1 MGNKI
6 PFSATP
12 GAGERISLGDVCQ
25 NPGPKHCFAG
35 RMKRSFYA
43 RFGWPIMVVVAL
55 MFPVTVWEAV
65 LALQS
70 NRNDVKEWLPESF
83 QATRDYQE
91 FQTHFGNETFVLVS
105 WDGCTLS
112 DTRLDRL
119 VELLSPVAGATAGP
133 QYYQRVMTGR
143 GLLDQLMRPPTSLSR
158 DEAIARLKGSF
169 VGPDGQQS
177 CVIFTLSPAGKDN
190 LRTSLDTIYA
200 TASGQLG
207 IPRET
212 IRMGGPPVDNVAID
226 VEGERMLVKLMVLSG
241 IVGLSLAWWYLRNV
255 RLTIMV
261 FVGGVYSAAISL
273 ALVHVLGGQI
283 NSVLL
288 TMPSVVY
295 TAGLSA
301 AIHII
306 NYYRH
311 VRAQDGLIGSAE
323 QGVKAAWI
331 PCGLSAGTTSLG
343 LVSLCTSQLV
353 PIRNFGFYTSIGVFV
368 TLGFMFLYL
377 PSALQLWPP
386 TLHRDGEG
394 DEDSSLDPRHR
405 QRMRWLGSKVIARPL
420 AIWGVFMVLMVT
432 CGAGLHNV
440 KTTINLMS
448 LFSPD
453 AEIIHSYRWL
463 EEKLG
468 ALVPMEVVL
477 RIDKDK
483 TNLSFVDRLAL
494 VARVQESI
502 ESLPDHVVGTA
513 MSAVTFSPDLKSPKR
528 NGGLRGVLFGEDAYR
543 RVLNRRLVAHRDDFV
558 REEYLADDAKTGQE
572 LWRIS
577 LRVAALADI
586 DYGEFINDIQGKVDP
601 LVQAEQ
607 QQGVQGIVGVTYTGL
622 TPVVYMAERALLN
635 GLVESFFGAF
645 VMMAAVMTL
654 VFRDIR
660 AGLYTM
666 LPNVWPVAV
675 VFGLMS
681 WFGIALDIGT
691 MMTASVAMG
700 VCVDDTVHF
709 ANWFR
714 RGTRRGLNRHDA
726 VVFAYENSAGA
737 IYQSTVIVALG
748 LVTFALS
755 TFMPTRRFGLL
766 MCTLLAFGL
775 VADLVLTP
783 AMLSGAI
790 GRYFTVGCGVRGR
803 RRQDELGNNVDEPAG
818 EDTYAV

>member
-1 MGNKI
+1 MRK
-6 PFSATP
+6 
-12 GAGERISLGDVCQ
+12 
-25 NPGPKHCFAG
+25 
-35 RMKRSFYA
+35 SFYA
-43 RFGWPIMVVVAL
+43 RFGVPIIVVVAI
-55 MFPVTVWEAV
+55 MFPITVWAAI
-65 LALQS
+65 LALAS

-83 QATRDYQE
+83 QATQDYQE
-91 FQTHFGNETFVLVS
+91 FQRHFGNETFVLVS
-105 WDGCTLS
+105 WDDCTL
-112 DTRLDRL
+112 DNERVDKFAA
-119 VELLSPVAGATAGP
+119 LLSPAADSSSEHH
-133 QYYQRVMTGR
+133 YFQRVMTGR
-143 GLLDQLMRPPTSLSR
+143 SLVQQLMSPPENLPR
-158 DEAIARLKGSF
+158 GEAIKRLKGSF
-169 VGPDGQQS
+169 VGPDDRQT
-177 CVIFTLSPAGKDN
+177 CVILTLADEGKEN
-190 LRTSLDTIYA
+190 IHSALESIYTTA
-200 TASGQLG
+200 TQELG
-207 IPRET
+207 IPRES
-212 IRMGGPPVDNVAID
+212 IRMGGPPVDNDAID
-226 VEGERMLVKLMVLSG
+226 VEGERMLLTLMQLSG
-241 IVGLSLAWWYLRNV
+241 IVGLGLAWWYLRDV

-273 ALVHVLGGQI
+273 ALVYALGGRI

-311 VRAQDGLIGSAE
+311 GRVQEGLFGAAE
-323 QGVKAAWI
+323 RGVKAAWI
-331 PCGLSAGTTSLG
+331 PCSLSAGTTALG
-343 LVSLCTSQLV
+343 LVSLCSSDLV
-353 PIRNFGFYTSIGVFV
+353 PIRNFGFYTSLGVAI

-377 PSALQLWPP
+377 PSALQIWPP
-386 TLHRDGEG
+386 TMHRGQHSP
-394 DEDSSLDPRHR
+394 EDLSALDPRHR
-405 QRMRWLGSKVIARPL
+405 RRMRWLGSRIVARPL
-420 AIWGVFMVLMVT
+420 LIWTVFVVVGGLA
-432 CGAGLHNV
+432 GSGLHRV

-463 EEKLG
+463 EDKIG
-468 ALVPMEVVL
+468 PLVPMEVVL
-477 RIDKDK
+477 RLDQQE
-483 TNLSFVDRLAL
+483 TTLSFVDRLAL
-494 VARVQESI
+494 VERVQTAI
-502 ESLPDHVVGTA
+502 ETIPNVGSA
-513 MSAVTFSPDLKSPKR
+513 MSAVTFAPDLSPPKR
-528 NGGLRGVLFGEDAYR
+528 TGGLR
-543 RVLNRRLVAHRDDFV
+543 RVLLNETSYRALLNKRLAAHRDDFV
-558 REEYLADDAKTGQE
+558 REEYLADDAETDQE

-586 DYGEFINDIQGKVDP
+586 DYGEFIHDIQNKVEP
-601 LVQAEQ
+601 LVEHEKQS
-607 QQGVQGIVGVTYTGL
+607 GIEGIAGVTYTGL

-645 VMMAAVMTL
+645 VMMAVVMSI

-675 VFGLMS
+675 VFGTMS
-681 WFGIALDIGT
+681 WLGIALDIGT

-700 VCVDDTVHF
+700 VCVDDTVHY

-714 RGTRRGLNRHDA
+714 RATRMGLNRHDA
-726 VVFAYENSAGA
+726 AVLAFENSAGA

-783 AMLSGAI
+783 AMVAGAI
-790 GRYFTVGCGVRGR
+790 GRFFTRGCGPSPIRNEENDEEESSSGDED
-803 RRQDELGNNVDEPAG
+803 QDVCA
-818 EDTYAV
+818 A